1 MQTVKLPK
9 DYQDP
14 VVNID
19 YALFQQCIAI
29 CNAVPSDEV
38 GWLMLVDADRE
49 NKVFTLTE
57 CIVPEQIVTGATV
70 KLEREDKSSSKAAI
84 VYQLVKQHGVDGP
97 KKLRCWSHSHV
108 KMGCSPSG
116 VDEDE
121 WNTRIVEAGRD
132 YYLFPIFNQRGE
144 YSLTFY
150 DPAYNLFILDC
161 KFTILNEPD
170 YLGDTIREQLK
181 GVRKPKVVTY
191 QNNWQNGIWK
201 NGKFTPNKT
210 PELPKPTT
218 TTQCQYCDRT
228 DAEWDAALQVNLCPS
243 CNGDWEGGL
252 YGDWERY

>member
-1 MQTVKLPK
+1 VPVRLPK
-9 DYQDP
+9 DNQYP

-29 CNAVPSDEV
+29 CNAIPSDEV

-49 NKVFTLTE
+49 AKTFTLTE

-70 KLEREDKSSSKAAI
+70 KLEKEDSSSSKAA
-84 VYQLVKQHGVDGP
+84 VTYGLVKKYGVDGP
-97 KKLRCWSHSHV
+97 KKLRCWAHSHV
-108 KMGCSPSG
+108 KMGCTPSG

-121 WNTRIVEAGRD
+121 WNTRIVEAKRD

-161 KFTILNEPD
+161 EFTILNEPD

-181 GVRKPKVVTY
+181 GVRKHKPTTY
-191 QNNWQNGIWK
+191 SNGWWSK
-201 NGKFTPNKT
+201 GKFVPNKT
-210 PELPKPTT
+210 PELPKPTV
-218 TTQCQYCDRT
+218 TTQCTYCDRT
-228 DAEWDAALQVNLCPS
+228 DAAWDNAIQVNLCPNCS
-243 CNGDWEGGL
+243 VWMNDFEL
-252 YGDWERY
+252 E